1 MNEENNIVIEDNIF
15 KRIDI
20 SDFHIPRW
28 NELPNIDLFLEQVV
42 TLINTS
48 LKPYLFFGDDD
59 KEDNE
64 LLTKTMINNYVK
76 HGIIEPPIKKQ
87 YSKSQVAKLFA
98 ICVLK
103 QVYSMDDI
111 KILLAMALKSEIQI
125 SYDKFC
131 LLFEEALDCAY
142 NKKDYID
149 HSYTND
155 YQYLLKTVLL
165 SCSYKIYSKNIVGLE
180 CKNNVNSKER

>member
-1 MNEENNIVIEDNIF
+1 MNEKEINKEQNNENI
-15 KRIDI
+15 RIDI
-20 SDFHIPRW
+20 SNFHIPRW

-42 TLINTS
+42 TFINS
-48 LKPYLFFGDDD
+48 VLKPYIYFDTDD
-59 KEDNE
+59 KQDSE

-76 HGIIEPPIKKQ
+76 HSIIEPPVKKQ

-111 KILLAMALKSEIQI
+111 KKLLAMALKSEIQV

-131 LLFEEALDCAY
+131 NLFEEALDCAY

-149 HSYTND
+149 KTSTNE

-165 SCSYKIYSKNIVGLE
+165 SCSYKIYSKNIIAIE
-180 CKNNVNSKER
+180 EKNNNI